1 MVVPAAD
8 MPLAISGRTRLYG
21 ILGYPIAHSFS
32 PLMQTFAFQQHGL
45 DCLYVPFPVPP
56 ERLPQAI
63 TGAVAL
69 GIYGLN
75 VTIPHKEAIVDLLDD
90 VSAEARF
97 VGAVNTIVIRDGRT
111 VGHNTDGIGFLQ
123 PLGDVEVALTSTSVC
138 VLGAGGAAR
147 AIAMALLRAGCPLLT
162 LVNRTYER
170 AERLAAALQE
180 RFPAAMV
187 QCRAWTQAVH
197 VVRDS
202 SLVVNA
208 TAVGLHD
215 DGTTLLPETCFRP
228 EHLVYDIVYRPLYTP
243 LLQAAQRRGAR
254 TIPGIEMLIGQ
265 GAEAFRLWTGLTFPT
280 AAVRRLV
287 QPALLATS

>member
-1 MVVPAAD
+1 MVVAAAD
-8 MPLAISGRTRLYG
+8 LPLAISGSTRLYG
-21 ILGYPIAHSFS
+21 ILGDPIAHSLS

-56 ERLPQAI
+56 ERLPQALA
-63 TGAVAL
+63 GAVAL
-69 GIYGLN
+69 GICGLN

-97 VGAVNTIVIRDGRT
+97 VGAVNTVVISDGRT

-138 VLGAGGAAR
+138 MLGAGGAAR

-170 AERLAAALQE
+170 GERLAAALQE
-180 RFPAAMV
+180 RFPAAVV
-187 QCRAWTQAVH
+187 QCRAWTQAAH
-197 VVRDS
+197 VARDS

-228 EHLVYDIVYRPLYTP
+228 EQLVYDIVYRPLYTP
-243 LLQAAQRRGAR
+243 LLQVAQRRGAR

-265 GAEAFRLWTGLTFPT
+265 GAAAFRLWTGLPFPT

-287 QPALLATS
+287 QPALLVTS

>member
-1 MVVPAAD
+1 
-8 MPLAISGRTRLYG
+8 
-21 ILGYPIAHSFS
+21 
-32 PLMQTFAFQQHGL
+32 
-45 DCLYVPFPVPP
+45 
-56 ERLPQAI
+56 
-63 TGAVAL
+63 
-69 GIYGLN
+69 
-75 VTIPHKEAIVDLLDD
+75 
-90 VSAEARF
+90 
-97 VGAVNTIVIRDGRT
+97 
-111 VGHNTDGIGFLQ
+111 
-123 PLGDVEVALTSTSVC
+123 LGDIEVALPSTSVC

-147 AIAMALLRAGCPLLT
+147 AIAMALLHAGCPLLT

-170 AERLAAALQE
+170 AERLAAALRE

-187 QCRAWTQAVH
+187 QCRAWTQAAH
-197 VVRDS
+197 VARDS

-254 TIPGIEMLIGQ
+254 IIPGIEMLIGQ

-287 QPALLATS
+287 QPVLLATS

>member
-1 MVVPAAD
+1 MVVAAAD
-8 MPLAISGRTRLYG
+8 LPLAISGSTRLYG
-21 ILGYPIAHSFS
+21 ILGDPIAHSLS

-63 TGAVAL
+63 AGAVAL
-69 GIYGLN
+69 GICGLN
-75 VTIPHKEAIVDLLDD
+75 VTIPHKEAIVGLLDD

-97 VGAVNTIVIRDGRT
+97 VGAVNTVVISDGRT

-138 VLGAGGAAR
+138 MLGAGGAAR

-170 AERLAAALQE
+170 GERLAAALQE
-180 RFPAAMV
+180 RFPTAV
-187 QCRAWTQAVH
+187 VRCRAWTQAAYVA
-197 VVRDS
+197 RES

-208 TAVGLHD
+208 TAVGLHA

-265 GAEAFRLWTGLTFPT
+265 GAEAFRLWTGLPFPT

-287 QPALLATS
+287 QPALLVTS